1 VRTFD
6 LIIIGTGSGN
16 SIPGPEFADWDIAIV
31 EDGKFGGTCTNVG
44 CIPTKMF
51 VHPAD
56 LADAVRLARPLGV
69 DAHLDAVHWPAIRD
83 RIFGRID
90 AIEDGGRRYRKGERS
105 PNTTVYEGIGRF
117 VGAKELE
124 VSLHDGT
131 VETILADKVVI
142 AAGARPRIPPIPGL
156 AELPATLRHTS
167 DTVMRIDELPA
178 RVLIIG
184 GGYVGAEFAHVFGSF
199 GSQVTVV
206 ARTMLLLPHH
216 DTAIAEAYTAHA
228 GKRFDVRLHTEVVSV
243 EPGTSAGPDGLTATL
258 TDGGSV
264 EADIVLVA
272 TGREPNGNRLDV
284 ERTGV
289 GLDGDGRVVVDR
301 YQQSAV
307 DGIFA
312 LGDVSSAHQLKHVA
326 NHEARVVAHNL
337 LHPEA
342 MRAADH
348 RFVPSAVFTD
358 PQVAAVGLTEEEAI
372 DRGVDYV
379 TYTQRY
385 GDIAAGWAREDTT
398 NFLKVLADPVTGMLI
413 GAHVIGPEA
422 ATVIQPVIQSMSFG
436 LSAHET
442 ARGQYWIHPALS
454 ELVEN
459 ALLGL
464 PEPTGGTPGRA
475 HG

>member
-1 VRTFD
+1 
-6 LIIIGTGSGN
+6 
-16 SIPGPEFADWDIAIV
+16 
-31 EDGKFGGTCTNVG
+31 
-44 CIPTKMF
+44 
-51 VHPAD
+51 
-56 LADAVRLARPLGV
+56 
-69 DAHLDAVHWPAIRD
+69 
-83 RIFGRID
+83 
-90 AIEDGGRRYRKGERS
+90 
-105 PNTTVYEGIGRF
+105 
-117 VGAKELE
+117 
-124 VSLHDGT
+124 
-131 VETILADKVVI
+131 
-142 AAGARPRIPPIPGL
+142 
-156 AELPATLRHTS
+156 
-167 DTVMRIDELPA
+167 
-178 RVLIIG
+178 
-184 GGYVGAEFAHVFGSF
+184 
-199 GSQVTVV
+199 
-206 ARTMLLLPHH
+206 
-216 DTAIAEAYTAHA
+216 
-228 GKRFDVRLHTEVVSV
+228 
-243 EPGTSAGPDGLTATL
+243 
-258 TDGGSV
+258 
-264 EADIVLVA
+264 VLVA

-464 PEPTGGTPGRA
+464 PEPTGGTPVGSPGRA
-475 HG
+475 AR